1 MVWKQRVTSW
11 EESNAPFTSFQAK
24 CSTPAKSHSHYLC
37 FENDHCWMMSIF
49 KQICFITTSYF
60 LSCVPLWLFYT
71 HLWKHCYVNWSKSG
85 LSDPH
90 TRGPVEWT
98 YEREIKQTVRS
109 LRVIVCLQVCFLYWW
124 GVSCP
129 ILSDCVQEA
138 CVSCCVMVDQFQDQ
152 RKTQELQ
159 ICSNIFSNWLYR
171 SVSREQLL
179 VLDLM
184 STGLLLYLAPTSL
197 FPVVSPKLKLP
208 SLPTETLCYRHL
220 QQTHC
225 GANGV
230 THGVSPNLSSS
241 L

>member
-1 MVWKQRVTSW
+1 
-11 EESNAPFTSFQAK
+11 
-24 CSTPAKSHSHYLC
+24 
-37 FENDHCWMMSIF
+37 MMSIF

-60 LSCVPLWLFYT
+60 LSFVPLWLFYT
-71 HLWKHCYVNWSKSG
+71 QLWKHCYVNWSKSG

-159 ICSNIFSNWLYR
+159 ICSYIFSNWLYR

-197 FPVVSPKLKLP
+197 FPVVSPKTKAAFSSHRN
-208 SLPTETLCYRHL
+208 SL
-220 QQTHC
+220 
-225 GANGV
+225 
-230 THGVSPNLSSS
+230 LSSPSANTLWSKWCHSWGESQSQLLFMNSVCSPVDFVVAS
-241 L
+241 LCEAAPAVI